1 MAPLVSSQVAAGK
14 AASDEEAKRKADSVL
29 AAMMVSVL
37 PVLFQPASGSSFA
50 SYNASCCPDNLLTA
64 GRMILERAVCRS
76 YHSKIDPGLVTASLL
91 IAALVSNS
99 MGKTVVAHFRHPGTK
114 ATPFLNSG

>member
-1 MAPLVSSQVAAGK
+1 
-14 AASDEEAKRKADSVL
+14 
-29 AAMMVSVL
+29 
-37 PVLFQPASGSSFA
+37 
-50 SYNASCCPDNLLTA
+50 
-64 GRMILERAVCRS
+64 MILERAVCRS
-76 YHSKIDPGLVTASLL
+76 YHSKIDPGLVTACLL